1 MEAPISEDEGQRWRE
16 TINMLNQ
23 PEINIGSP
31 IEIQQQE
38 PWSENILPDQIAAD
52 TKSHYGSSDNLAIKE
67 DENNLLVDQ
76 QDDPDLD
83 YDSANNNNSHVERPN
98 IDDES
103 PSNMDDQNL
112 FSDEESEKPAGSQG
126 S

>member
-1 MEAPISEDEGQRWRE
+1 
-16 TINMLNQ
+16 MLNQ

-38 PWSENILPDQIAAD
+38 PWSENILPYQIAAD
-52 TKSHYGSSDNLAIKE
+52 TKSHYESSENSVNKE
-67 DENNLLVDQ
+67 DENHLLVDQ
-76 QDDPDLD
+76 PDDHDLD

-103 PSNMDDQNL
+103 PSNMNDQNL
-112 FSDEESEKPAGSQG
+112 FSDEESEKRAGSQG
-126 S
+126 SQIAD